1 MVRTLLPLQGGTGL
15 ILVRE
20 LRACMLCTQHSQEKL
35 KTKIK
40 MANCFCVFKQ
50 YILLVTFTDQILA
63 NDEEEF
69 ILQEGD

>member
-1 MVRTLLPLQGGTGL
+1 
-15 ILVRE
+15 
-20 LRACMLCTQHSQEKL
+20 
-35 KTKIK
+35 